1 MDTALYFPYIDVPQ
15 TPWFTQVL
23 LYWDRAA
30 SIVPQSR
37 LGQPIS
43 RSPYMRALARE
54 QLLEYVHPDSEL
66 YLRSEA
72 FDRAFLELLGPPQD
86 PLVKRTFVKLHIE
99 KMSGSLFHALRDR
112 GLAKYEKGPEWAAW
126 WHVEVN
132 TAHLYM
138 AYLACA
144 ISGARSETSETSR
157 TLPVTDREQAIG
169 TLAEGSADLQS
180 QLARLRYA
188 AITQA
193 LPAPK
198 GPVPAA
204 KLKAFKEDNSEK
216 LRRCRTFLDDKLA
229 DLAAMTDPK
238 QREVR
243 EVKAA
248 QIMQEL
254 EDDVKSLQ
262 ERMNKRRWPG
272 VVLVGFGGVMGAA
285 LATAATVATGGAALA
300 VGLGVGA
307 GLLQTGGAGYA
318 AVKLMRRPRYD
329 PRAPLAY
336 AALASRL

>member
-30 SIVPQSR
+30 SIVPKSPLGLPVSR
-37 LGQPIS
+37 T
-43 RSPYMRALARE
+43 PYMRALARE
-54 QLLEYVHPDSEL
+54 QLLEYVHPDIEL
-66 YLRSEA
+66 YLRQGA
-72 FDRAFLELLGPPQD
+72 FDRAFLKLLGPQQD
-86 PLVKRTFVKLHIE
+86 PQVKRRFVKLHID
-99 KMSGSLFHALRDR
+99 KMSASLFDALRDR
-112 GLAKYEKGPEWAAW
+112 GLAKYEKGPEWQEW

-138 AYLACA
+138 AYLASA
-144 ISGARSETSETSR
+144 ISGARSEASETSR
-157 TLPVTDREQAIG
+157 TLPVTDRKQAIG
-169 TLAEGSADLQS
+169 TLAAGPADLQS

-188 AITQA
+188 AITRA
-193 LPAPK
+193 LPAPR
-198 GPVPAA
+198 GSVPAA

-216 LRRCRTFLDDKLA
+216 LRRCRVFLDDKLA
-229 DLAAMTDPK
+229 DLATLKDP
-238 QREVR
+238 ELR

-248 QIMQEL
+248 RIMQEI

-285 LATAATVATGGAALA
+285 LATAATVVTGGAALA

-307 GLLQTGGAGYA
+307 GLIQTGGAGYA
-318 AVKLMRRPRYD
+318 AVKLVRRPRYD